1 MTPDLEAEESGAQL
15 WQADGCPSPSPP
27 CRASFLPG
35 KTQGQGRAQISCRQ
49 PTNLLPLP
57 SGCPN
62 PGFGQAMRFRACQGL
77 QYELRRGR
85 CGEGTRPSPPL
96 TPSQQGSK
104 TTGLPTPAYPLLWT
118 PCTLPGPPQGSQS
131 KNLLAFFV
139 LIFESPPAPQ
149 RGLESQLLSSPSPS
163 SPGGP
168 RVERRLPSPIIEAGP
183 ARCGGSKCR
192 EGPGCFGV
200 RLRTGLWPC
209 PSAAFGL
216 PELPRPGGASLVP
229 WPPGWAPAA
238 SPLSP
243 KAFPF
248 VV

>member
-1 MTPDLEAEESGAQL
+1 M
-15 WQADGCPSPSPP
+15 W
-27 CRASFLPG
+27 
-35 KTQGQGRAQISCRQ
+35 
-49 PTNLLPLP
+49 
-57 SGCPN
+57 
-62 PGFGQAMRFRACQGL
+62 
-77 QYELRRGR
+77 RGHPAF
-85 CGEGTRPSPPL
+85 TSL

-183 ARCGGSKCR
+183 AGCGGR
-192 EGPGCFGV
+192 V
-200 RLRTGLWPC
+200 
-209 PSAAFGL
+209 
-216 PELPRPGGASLVP
+216 PGGPRLFWGEAQD
-229 WPPGWAPAA
+229 WALAL
-238 SPLSP
+238 PLSCLWTP
-243 KAFPF
+243 
-248 VV
+248 